1 MLSKSKLISSI
12 VINIIIFIAT
22 TCVVGSYFLLDYELI
37 ELSGVEHFMY
47 FTTDSNILCAV
58 SALILAFFE
67 IRVLRGKAKSIPNF
81 AIILKYIGTVSV
93 MLTFLTVV
101 LFLGPIYT
109 YGFVFHDTALYMH
122 LIGPLLALFS
132 FCFLETA
139 NKISFKT
146 AITGLVPMAI
156 YGAVYVTEVV
166 FIGESKGGWKDFY
179 SFNVGGYWYITVLIM
194 LFATFL
200 ICLLVRFLHNKMT
213 AKSKKTEEKIYE
225 KV

>member
-22 TCVVGSYFLLDYELI
+22 LCVVVSYFLWDYGLD
-37 ELSGVEHFMY
+37 GVTAVERFMY
-47 FTTDSNILCAV
+47 FTTDSNILCGA
-58 SALILAFFE
+58 SALILAVYE
-67 IRVLRGKAKSIPNF
+67 ILVLCKKSESIPSF
-81 AIILKYIGTVSV
+81 ALIFKYIGTVSV

-101 LFLGPIYT
+101 CFLGPIYT

-179 SFNVGGYWYITVLIM
+179 SFNQGGYWYITVLIM
-194 LFATFL
+194 LLATF
-200 ICLLVRFLHNKMT
+200 IISLLVWLFHNKMT
-213 AKSKKTEEKIYE
+213 AKSEKSKEKVYE